1 MQQEREKYQPPK
13 AHRLDSKWFESLDDR
28 HKELHLLAQNML
40 KSSYFADRTHGIKK
54 VIKAQETAAQP
65 KSK

>member
-13 AHRLDSKWFESLDDR
+13 AHRLDPKWFEPLDDR
-28 HKELHLLAQNML
+28 HKELHLLAQGML

-54 VIKAQETAAQP
+54 IIKAQES
-65 KSK
+65 SK